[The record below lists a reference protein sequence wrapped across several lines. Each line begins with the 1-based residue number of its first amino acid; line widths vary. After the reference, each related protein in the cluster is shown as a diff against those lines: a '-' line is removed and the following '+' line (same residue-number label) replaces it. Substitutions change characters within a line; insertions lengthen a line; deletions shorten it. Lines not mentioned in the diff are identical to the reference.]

1 MTRKEMSDQQFNK
14 FQDDFFDLL
23 QENGVSKITCDH
35 PRWNDICDI
44 RNRVA
49 EFIEEQVYL
58 QVWEESEDE

>member
-1 MTRKEMSDQQFNK
+1 MPRKEMSDQQFNK

-23 QENGVSKITCDH
+23 EKNGVSKITCDH
-35 PRWNDICDI
+35 PKWNEICDI

-58 QVWEESEDE
+58 QVWEENND